1 MISLQLVALRNNYGT
16 ATPKNYKHIL
26 DTLAMGKEKKKKK
39 VLRSIFEK

>member
-26 DTLAMGKEKKKKK
+26 DTLATGKEKKN